1 MSWVVGIHPA
11 LDEELQNLTDAVQ
24 EKLYASAAVIEQ
36 FGPTLGRPRV
46 DTLNG
51 SRHRNM
57 KELRF
62 NTDGGVWRVAFAFDP
77 GRKAILLAAG
87 DKSKMEEKRFY
98 ARLISEADER
108 FDSYLDATGGGSM

>member
-62 NTDGGVWRVAFAFDP
+62 NADGGYGGSPLPSTPVARP
-77 GRKAILLAAG
+77 SSSRPETNRNGRKAFLRET
-87 DKSKMEEKRFY
+87 DK
-98 ARLISEADER
+98 
-108 FDSYLDATGGGSM
+108 

>member
-1 MSWVVGIHPA
+1 M
-11 LDEELQNLTDAVQ
+11 
-24 EKLYASAAVIEQ
+24 
-36 FGPTLGRPRV
+36 

-62 NTDGGVWRVAFAFDP
+62 NADGGVWRVASAFDP

-87 DKSKMEEKRFY
+87 DKSNTEERRFY
-98 ARLISEADER
+98 SRLIGEADER
-108 FDSYLDATGGGSM
+108 FDSYLEATGGGSM